1 MLTFR
6 GPDRPPLI
14 PEPARDGTDKAG
26 RRVLSDQEPET
37 DMDTFKLEVL
47 HISKSFPGV
56 LALDDISLQA
66 RRGSVL
72 VLCGEN
78 GAGKSTLMKIINGIY
93 QPDAGEIR
101 IEGQRVHVRSPIQAR
116 RLGISMIFQELN
128 YMPEMTVEESL
139 FCGRLPTRGGR
150 VDWKRVRK
158 ATVELLEREALP
170 YSPTA
175 RMKDL
180 SVSDLQMLEILK
192 AISIDASIII
202 MDEPTSAITQ
212 REVERLFAKIADLKA
227 RGTCIIYISHKMDEV
242 FRIADDITNLR
253 DGRVVE
259 SRPRPELDID
269 KVISLMVGRKL
280 DSTFPKLQVP
290 IGEEVLRVDHLTAP
304 GVFHD
309 VTFHVNAGEIVGFAG
324 LMGAGRTEVM
334 RAIFG
339 LDPFTSGEIRV
350 NGTRARISSVTDSKA
365 AGIAMLSEDRRRF
378 GLVPVRSVREN
389 VSLST
394 LAKFIY
400 GGRLHRLKETRFVS
414 ALCERLNV
422 KTPSLAT
429 TVEALSGGNQQ
440 KVVLGKWMLSEPE
453 VLIMDEP
460 TRGIDVG
467 AKREIYRLMGELAAE
482 KRALVM
488 VSSELPE
495 LIGMCDRIYVMCTGR
510 ISGELARGEFT
521 QEAIMRLAMGYD
533 KAAGVPS

>member
-1 MLTFR
+1 MVLPGAPFI
-6 GPDRPPLI
+6 PDTI
-14 PEPARDGTDKAG
+14 MTEA
-26 RRVLSDQEPET
+26 
-37 DMDTFKLEVL
+37 DTYKLQVL

-93 QPDAGEIR
+93 QPDTGEIR
-101 IEGQRVHVRSPIQAR
+101 IDGKRVHVRSPIQAR
-116 RLGISMIFQELN
+116 KLGISMIFQELN
-128 YMPEMTVEESL
+128 YMPELTVEESL
-139 FCGRLPTRGGR
+139 FCGRLPVKGGAR
-150 VDWKRVRK
+150 VDWKTVHK
-158 ATVELLEREALP
+158 KTVELLEQEDLP

-180 SVSDLQMLEILK
+180 SVSDIQMLEILK

-212 REVERLFAKIADLKA
+212 REVERLFSKIEDLKA

-242 FRIADDITNLR
+242 FRIADDITVLR
-253 DGRVVE
+253 DGKVVE
-259 SRPRPELDID
+259 SRPRDELDID

-280 DSTFPKLQVP
+280 DSNFPKREVE
-290 IGEEVLRVDHLTAP
+290 IGEEALRVEHLTAP
-304 GVFHD
+304 GVFQD
-309 VTFHVNAGEIVGFAG
+309 ISFHVRTGEIVGFAG

-350 NGTRARISSVTDSKA
+350 HGKRARIASVKDSKA
-365 AGIAMLSEDRRRF
+365 AKIAMLSEDRRRF
-378 GLVPVRSVREN
+378 GLIPVRSVREN
-389 VSLST
+389 VSLSN
-394 LAKFIY
+394 LKQFIY
-400 GGRLHRLKETRFVS
+400 RGRLHRLKETKFVT
-414 ALCERLNV
+414 ALCSRLNV

-429 TVEALSGGNQQ
+429 AVEALSGGNQQ
-440 KVVLGKWMLSEPE
+440 KVVLGKWMMSEPE

-467 AKREIYRLMGELAAE
+467 AKREIYKLMGDLAAE

-495 LIGMCDRIYVMCTGR
+495 LIGMCDRIYVMCKGR
-510 ISGELARGEFT
+510 ISGELAREAFT
-521 QEAIMRLAMGYD
+521 QEAIMRLAMGIE
-533 KAAGVPS
+533 KGTEAAS